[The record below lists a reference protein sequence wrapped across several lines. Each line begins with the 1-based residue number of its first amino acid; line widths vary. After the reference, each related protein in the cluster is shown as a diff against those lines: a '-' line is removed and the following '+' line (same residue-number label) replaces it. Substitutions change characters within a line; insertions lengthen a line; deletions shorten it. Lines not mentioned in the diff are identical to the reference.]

1 MTQGYFTAAACQRP
15 MFIYDWVIN
24 VRDNQGVLM
33 ELKHLRAFVVLAQE
47 LHFGR
52 AAAQLSI
59 VQPALSMQIKLLESG
74 LGVRLLDRNRH
85 SVTLTEAGR
94 VFLPEAQA
102 TLHQAARAADAAR
115 ASNRGEIGRVRLGF
129 VSSVLPQLLPELIRA
144 VHQRYPRIELE
155 LKDMPGPD
163 QAAALKNGQLDFGL
177 MRLPAAHPGVQTRA
191 VLREHFCVALPMD
204 HPLAAQESIHPA
216 DLLQV
221 PVYILARR
229 YAPGFYDEF
238 IQAVGMP
245 LEIASELGE
254 FTTMLAL
261 VSAGLGVGV
270 LPLQAARAL
279 PANCVSRHLEL
290 GAFQATTGLAWT
302 ELDSAVKTTL
312 FNLIVELFAD

>member
-1 MTQGYFTAAACQRP
+1 
-15 MFIYDWVIN
+15 
-24 VRDNQGVLM
+24 M
-33 ELKHLRAFVVLAQE
+33 ELKHLRAFVVLAE
-47 LHFGR
+47 TLHFGR

-85 SVTLTEAGR
+85 SVTLTDAGR
-94 VFLPEAQA
+94 AFLPEAQA
-102 TLHQAARAADAAR
+102 TLHQAAKAADAAR
-115 ASNRGEIGRVRLGF
+115 ASSRGEIGRVRLGF
-129 VSSVLPQLLPELIRA
+129 VSSVLPQLLPQLIRA

-163 QAAALKNGQLDFGL
+163 QAAALKNGLLDFGL
-177 MRLPAAHPGVQTRA
+177 MRLPAAHPGVHTRA
-191 VLREHFCVALPMD
+191 VLRESFCVALPID
-204 HPLAAQESIHPA
+204 HPLAVQETIQPT
-216 DLLQV
+216 DLLNV

-238 IQAVGMP
+238 IHALGIT
-245 LEIASELGE
+245 LDIASELGE

-270 LPLQAARAL
+270 LPQQAARAL

-290 GAFQATTGLAWT
+290 GEFEASTGLAWT

-312 FNLIVELFAD
+312 FNLIVELFGE

>member
-1 MTQGYFTAAACQRP
+1 
-15 MFIYDWVIN
+15 MFIYDRLIN
-24 VRDNQGVLM
+24 IRDNRGGSM

-59 VQPALSMQIKLLESG
+59 VQPALSMQIKLLETG

-85 SVTLTEAGR
+85 AVTLTDAGR

-102 TLHQAARAADAAR
+102 TLHQAARATEAAR

-129 VSSVLPQLLPELIRA
+129 VSSVLPHLLPELIRT

-163 QAAALKNGQLDFGL
+163 QAAALKNDRLDFGL
-177 MRLPAAHPGVQTRA
+177 MRLPAAYPGVQTRV
-191 VLREHFCVALPMD
+191 VLREPFCVALPMD
-204 HPLAAQESIHPA
+204 HPLATQDSIQPG
-216 DLLQV
+216 DLLDV

-238 IQAVGMP
+238 IQAVGIP
-245 LEIASELGE
+245 LQIASELGE

-261 VSAGLGVGV
+261 VCAGLGVGV
-270 LPLQAARAL
+270 LPQQAARAL
-279 PANCVSRHLEL
+279 PANCVSRPLAL
-290 GAFQATTGLAWT
+290 GAFQARTGLAWT
-302 ELDSAVKTTL
+302 TLDSAVKTTL
-312 FNLIVELFAD
+312 FALIVELFGE

>member
-1 MTQGYFTAAACQRP
+1 
-15 MFIYDWVIN
+15 MFIYDRVIN
-24 VRDNQGVLM
+24 ICDNRGGLM

-85 SVTLTEAGR
+85 SVTLTDAGR

-129 VSSVLPQLLPELIRA
+129 VSSVLPQLLPELIRT

-163 QAAALKNGQLDFGL
+163 QAAALKNGLLDFGL
-177 MRLPAAHPGVQTRA
+177 MRLPASHPGVQTRA
-191 VLREHFCVALPMD
+191 VLHEHFCVALPMD
-204 HPLAAQESIHPA
+204 HPLALKTSIHPT
-216 DLLQV
+216 DLLRV

-270 LPLQAARAL
+270 LPQQAARAL
-279 PANCVSRHLEL
+279 PSNCVSRHMEL

-312 FNLIVELFAD
+312 FNLIMELSGE

>member
-1 MTQGYFTAAACQRP
+1 
-15 MFIYDWVIN
+15 MFIYDRVIN
-24 VRDNQGVLM
+24 IGDHQGGWM

-59 VQPALSMQIKLLESG
+59 VQPALSMQIKVLEAG

-102 TLHQAARAADAAR
+102 TLHQAARAADVAR
-115 ASNRGEIGRVRLGF
+115 ASNRGEMGRVRLGF

-163 QAAALKNGQLDFGL
+163 QAVALKNGLLDFGL
-177 MRLPAAHPGVQTRA
+177 MRLPAAYPGVQTRA
-191 VLREHFCVALPMD
+191 VLHESFCVALPVD
-204 HPLAAQESIHPA
+204 HPLAAQQPIQPA
-216 DLLQV
+216 DLLKV

-238 IQAVGMP
+238 TQALGVP
-245 LEIASELGE
+245 LEIAAELGE

-261 VSAGLGVGV
+261 VCAGLGVGV
-270 LPLQAARAL
+270 LPQQAARAL

-290 GAFQATTGLAWT
+290 GGFQASTGLAWT
-302 ELDSAVKTTL
+302 ELDSAVKSTV
-312 FNLIVELFAD
+312 FNLLVELFGE

>member
-1 MTQGYFTAAACQRP
+1 
-15 MFIYDWVIN
+15 MFIYDRLIN
-24 VRDNQGVLM
+24 IRDNQEGLM
-33 ELKHLRAFVVLAQE
+33 ELKHLRAFVILAQE

-59 VQPALSMQIKLLESG
+59 VQPALSMQIKLLEGG

-115 ASNRGEIGRVRLGF
+115 ASSRGEIGRVRLGF
-129 VSSVLPQLLPELIRA
+129 VSSVLPNLLPQLIRA

-155 LKDMPGPD
+155 LKDMSGPD

-177 MRLPAAHPGVQTRA
+177 MRLPAAHPGVHTRA
-191 VLREHFCVALPMD
+191 VLHESFCVALPID
-204 HPLAAQESIHPA
+204 HPLAAQQTLQPA
-216 DLLQV
+216 DLLEV

-238 IQAVGMP
+238 IQALGIT

-290 GAFQATTGLAWT
+290 GGFEASTGLAWT

-312 FNLIVELFAD
+312 FNLIMELFGE